1 MRSLQPLAL
10 DFCNRIYLNMCFQN
24 VVFFD
29 TARERFSSPFILVHQ
44 EPQSLQGWLQ
54 ITDPVQRLLLHTCVH
69 KCFGQWYMK
78 NITALLRNFEVLYI
92 LLFFKCSVFQ
102 RLLRKGEEKAQ
113 ILFFMLIQYPDIANI
128 SGERHKEYSK
138 SCKQSHEALALTLFF
153 MIKRY

>member
-1 MRSLQPLAL
+1 MLYSLILPEKDLPPL
-10 DFCNRIYLNMCFQN
+10 F
-24 VVFFD
+24 
-29 TARERFSSPFILVHQ
+29 FSSPFILVHQ

-113 ILFFMLIQYPDIANI
+113 ILFFMLVQYPDIANI